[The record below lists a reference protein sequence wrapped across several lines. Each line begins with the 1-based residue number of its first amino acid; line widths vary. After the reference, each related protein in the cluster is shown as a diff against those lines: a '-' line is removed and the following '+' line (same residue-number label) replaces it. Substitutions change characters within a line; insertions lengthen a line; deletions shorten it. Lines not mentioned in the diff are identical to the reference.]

1 MASLHEYKRR
11 VVLPAC
17 VVGLALLYGLVYL
30 PLAREARA
38 IDDPVEKAWKKLA
51 AALGQ
56 TNATTLDFLFI
67 TNQLNETRQAIA
79 HLAEARKAAEDRFQL
94 PGPLRERL
102 AAPFQLVE
110 YQNELSKYLDD
121 LSRRAK
127 EQKITVDPLVFSGF
141 PEHTA
146 DMQDPA
152 MLWAALA
159 FTGDLLDTALRCK
172 VTALHALDARVQR
185 VDPMLAGSTGRWVEI
200 PIEVEFTAPAASAT
214 SFVQSLPRRVEEILA
229 AQLPEA
235 PPGKSPLLIENLII
249 RKQTPEQPE
258 EVRIWLRAIGFVR
271 RD

>member
-11 VVLPAC
+11 IFLPAC
-17 VVGLALLYGLVYL
+17 AVGLALLYTLAYL
-30 PLAREARA
+30 PLARQARA
-38 IDDPVEKAWKKLA
+38 VDEPVEKAWKKLA

-56 TNATTLDFLFI
+56 TNATTLDFLYI

-79 HLAEARKAAEDRFQL
+79 RLAEARTAAEARFQL
-94 PGPLRERL
+94 PAPVRERL

-110 YQNELSKYLDD
+110 YQNELSKYVDD
-121 LSRRAK
+121 LSRRTK
-127 EQKITVDPLVFSGF
+127 EQKITIDPVVFAGF

-152 MLWAALA
+152 VLWAALA

-172 VTALHALDARVQR
+172 VSALHSLEARVQR
-185 VDPMLAGSTGRWVEI
+185 ADPLPGGSPGRWVEI
-200 PIEVEFTAPAASAT
+200 PIELEFTAPAASAT
-214 SFVQSLPRRVEEILA
+214 CFVQSLPRRAEEIHA
-229 AQLPEA
+229 AQLPDA
-235 PPGKSPLLIENLII
+235 PAEKSPLLIENLII

-258 EVRIWLRAIGFVR
+258 EVRVWLRAIGFVK